1 MLDDELPAG
10 LCKVNA
16 SLLFFSP
23 YHYRFTTTLYSKL
36 RLRCIRYGFKTKLS
50 NEELDR
56 SIPTPELHSYKL
68 YEVLRDVV

>member
-23 YHYRFTTTLYSKL
+23 YHYRFTTTLYE
-36 RLRCIRYGFKTKLS
+36 GKTKVYSVWIQNKTL
-50 NEELDR
+50 
-56 SIPTPELHSYKL
+56 
-68 YEVLRDVV
+68 